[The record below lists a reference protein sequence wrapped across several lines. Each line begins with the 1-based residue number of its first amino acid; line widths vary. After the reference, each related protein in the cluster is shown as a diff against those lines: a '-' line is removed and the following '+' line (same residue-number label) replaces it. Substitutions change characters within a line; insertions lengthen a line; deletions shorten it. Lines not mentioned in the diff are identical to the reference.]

1 MKKGIINGKVY
12 EVIDAEKFKSNP
24 AFYSNNNFT
33 AVQEG
38 DFLYPIRANDNNP
51 GVCVKNNLMIKF
63 TKPYKGDENE
73 YSSKNMIDFSN
84 PKDMKEVIEKA
95 NAFKDLEKEILTNPD
110 NIFIPNIGV
119 NDSPEMVALK
129 TAVIEKH
136 IDIDKYADRFDSNF
150 FNDKRLFKK
159 SEISMGKLRNTCQ
172 NLDIKVTLTLEDAR
186 PDVPNPIGRVIT
198 VDLTSNESGE

>member
-12 EVIDAEKFKSNP
+12 EIISAQQFKENP
-24 AFYSNNNFT
+24 VVYSNNFT
-33 AVQEG
+33 AVEEG
-38 DFLYPIRANDNNP
+38 ELLYPIKTNTNSP
-51 GVCVKNNLMIKF
+51 GVCIKNKALLKF
-63 TKPYKGDENE
+63 TKPYQGDENL
-73 YSSKNMIDFSN
+73 YSNENVIDFSN

-129 TAVIEKH
+129 TAVIEKKM
-136 IDIDKYADRFDSNF
+136 DIDKYADRFDSNF

-159 SEISMGKLRNTCQ
+159 SEISMGKLRNMCQ

-186 PDVPNPIGRVIT
+186 ADVPNPIGRVIT